1 MEGSMSELPATP
13 PPAELHEVKVRVTD
27 QTLLGF
33 FAHREALGFHSE
45 NAAMALGL
53 AALAGVPAAKFFEVL
68 AKIRAYHPAPK
79 GKGAG
84 KK

>member
-1 MEGSMSELPATP
+1 MSDAPATP
-13 PPAELHEVKVRVTD
+13 PPAELREVKVRVTD

-33 FAHREALGFHSE
+33 FEHREALGFHSE

-53 AALAGVPAAKFFEVL
+53 AALAQVPPAKFFEVL

-79 GKGAG
+79 ARKGRSE
-84 KK
+84 

>member
-1 MEGSMSELPATP
+1 MSDAQETP
-13 PPAELHEVKVRVTD
+13 KPAELREVKVRVTD

-33 FAHREALGFHSE
+33 FEHREALGFHSE

-53 AALAGVPAAKFFEVL
+53 ANLAGVPPAKYFEVM
-68 AKIRAYHPAPK
+68 AMIRRYHPAPK
-79 GKGAG
+79 RGKGVA